1 MKLFRKKN
9 RLKPLPKPKPE
20 KTKAKKARPKKVKRD
35 SWLLRDKA
43 PSKAKKKKV
52 PRSERPKREPRT
64 KKPKTEKRVA
74 RKPRTPRPPR
84 EPWFPKP
91 APPESAWGYRE
102 IVSLLILAAVCAVLY
117 FSAPGFRSLWETDEA
132 RYAEIPRE
140 MVVSGDW
147 ITPTLNY
154 VKYFEKPP
162 LTYWLVAVSYKMFGV
177 SGGSARLVPA
187 LCGFLTVLIV
197 FLLARSQSDYKAG
210 LVSGLILAT
219 SLMFFGLSRILMTD
233 MVLCLGVVMALYGAW
248 QTRLGFCHGPYA
260 FWLGCA
266 IGFLSKGLLGP
277 GLPIMATVFFV
288 LATRE
293 WGLLAW
299 LANWRAILLFMVLSA
314 PWVILVSWKNPGFF
328 TYFFIDEHFGRLLTT
343 RHQRYEPP
351 WFYFMLLPA
360 AIFPWVT
367 LLPWTLMR
375 SWPGKL
381 WGALENR
388 AWLFCAIWFVSFFVF
403 LTLSSSKMIHYLL
416 PALPALALIMGQAL
430 AAAGAQGWRNWASPG
445 LRASLVALSLVILA
459 VGAGLALAPALSPE
473 VSYEQ
478 AGLIPL
484 VGSLLASAVALAIF
498 ALRARLWSVL
508 ASPGMAFLV
517 IVICAALASPL
528 LNDYRSVQDLVS
540 PIKKNIKPS
549 DYLVSYGDYFQGMP
563 FYSGKRVMV
572 VRNWGELDY
581 GRRQL
586 PKKKAWRW
594 FVPNDKEF
602 VRLLQK
608 PKSRVIA
615 LAETQAFQRLKQK
628 IKDTPGVLL
637 FQWDILGDKTL
648 FSNRP
653 K

>member
-9 RLKPLPKPKPE
+9 RLKPLPKPKPQKSKV
-20 KTKAKKARPKKVKRD
+20 KTAKPNKPKKAKQDK
-35 SWLLRDKA
+35 WLLRDKA
-43 PSKAKKKKV
+43 PSRVKKKKI
-52 PRSERPKREPRT
+52 PRSERAKREPRAQ
-64 KKPKTEKRVA
+64 KPK
-74 RKPRTPRPPR
+74 RPPR

-91 APPESAWGYRE
+91 SPPLRPWGYRE
-102 IVSLLILAAVCAVLY
+102 ISCLLILAAVCALLF

-140 MVVSGDW
+140 MVLSGDW

-162 LTYWLVAVSYKMFGV
+162 LNYWLVAISFELFGV
-177 SGGSARLVPA
+177 SEGSARLVPA
-187 LCGFLTVLIV
+187 ACGFLTVLLV
-197 FLLARSQSDYKAG
+197 FFLARSQSNARGG
-210 LVSGLILAT
+210 LISGLILAT
-219 SLMFFGLSRILMTD
+219 SLMFFGLSRILMID
-233 MVLCLGVVMALYGAW
+233 MVLCLGVVLALYGAW
-248 QTRLGFCHGPYA
+248 QTRLGYRHGPYA

-277 GLPIMATVFFV
+277 GLPIMATLFFV

-299 LANWRAILLFMVLSA
+299 LANWRAIGLFILLSA

-351 WFYFMLLPA
+351 WFYFVLLPA
-360 AIFPWVT
+360 ALFPWIV
-367 LLPWTLMR
+367 LLPWTLIR

-381 WGALENR
+381 WRAEENR
-388 AWLFCAIWFVSFFVF
+388 GWLFCAVWFVSFFVF

-416 PALPALALIMGQAL
+416 PALPALALIMGQVL
-430 AAAGAQGWRNWASPG
+430 AAAGAGGWRNWASPG
-445 LRASLVALSLVILA
+445 LRASLVVLSLVALTF
-459 VGAGLALAPALSPE
+459 GAGLALAPAFSPE

-478 AGLIPL
+478 AGMMPFLGPI
-484 VGSLLASAVALAIF
+484 LASAVALIIF

-508 ASPGMAFLV
+508 ASPLLAFVLLTT
-517 IVICAALASPL
+517 CAALASPL
-528 LNDYRSVQDLVS
+528 LNDYRSVKDLVA
-540 PIKKNIKPS
+540 PLKKIIKPS

-586 PKKKAWRW
+586 SDKNARRW
-594 FVPNDKEF
+594 FLPNDDAF
-602 VRLLQK
+602 VRLLQQ
-608 PKSRVIA
+608 PKARVIA
-615 LAETQAFQRLKQK
+615 LAETQAFERFKQK

-637 FQWDILGDKTL
+637 FKWDTLGDKTI

-653 K
+653 Q